1 MAHFDSK
8 RVSQRIN
15 TFLTRQA
22 VYEALSFFFV
32 GLRSLFWA
40 KNSGKFQRS
49 SAIYISERNEK
60 SIAREQTPWNRVC
73 LRFLLPK
80 KGDNSWSSV
89 DAAELVCLL
98 FSCWISSVH
107 IDLTSDEITK
117 MAIELQHWAKCD
129 YVNLFATC
137 ALKALLFVSR
147 LSGREK
153 RPLKTLETIRV
164 KTFIDISL
172 ALLINR

>member
-40 KNSGKFQRS
+40 ENSGKFQRS

-80 KGDNSWSSV
+80 KGDNSWSSI

-117 MAIELQHWAKCD
+117 WQSNFNIGQNAIMLISLQHVLWKHFCSFRGWVD
-129 YVNLFATC
+129 E
-137 ALKALLFVSR
+137 KK
-147 LSGREK
+147 GR
-153 RPLKTLETIRV
+153 
-164 KTFIDISL
+164 
-172 ALLINR
+172 